1 MSFLNVEI
9 KARCTDAD
17 TIERTL
23 MNKGAKYHG
32 LDHQVDTYFKVPHG
46 RLKLRQGKIEN
57 NLIHYVRN
65 DQPGPKDSQ
74 VSLCPGNDGENLK
87 DVLSK
92 SNGILCVVDKQRKI
106 FFIDN
111 VKFHLDEVNNLG
123 SFVEIE
129 AIDTTGDRNKEH
141 LLEQCKHYIGLFNIA
156 VGDLIS
162 VSYSDLIIRQKLEST
177 AL

>member
-17 TIERTL
+17 TIEGIL
-23 MNKGAKYHG
+23 MNNGAKYHG
-32 LDHQVDTYFKVPHG
+32 LDHQVDTYFKVPNG

-74 VSLCPGNDGENLK
+74 VSLFPVNDGEILK

-92 SNGILCVVDKQRKI
+92 SNGVLCVVDKQRKI
-106 FFIDN
+106 FFLDN
-111 VKFHLDEVNNLG
+111 VKFHLDEVKSLG
-123 SFVEIE
+123 NFVEIE

-156 VGDLIS
+156 KKDLIS
-162 VSYSDLIIRQKLEST
+162 VSYSDLIMRKKKE
-177 AL
+177 AAN